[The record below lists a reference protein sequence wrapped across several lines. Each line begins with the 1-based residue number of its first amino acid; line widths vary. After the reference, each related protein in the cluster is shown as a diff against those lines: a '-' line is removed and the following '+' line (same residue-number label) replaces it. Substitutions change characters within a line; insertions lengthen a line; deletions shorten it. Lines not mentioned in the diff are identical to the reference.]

1 MNEEYQKKQAQSG
14 HTQPID
20 FESDQIT
27 LDIPMKGVI
36 LEDWKISPF
45 FPPVVS

>member
-1 MNEEYQKKQAQSG
+1 MKEEYQKKQAQSG

-27 LDIPMKGVI
+27 LDIPMTGVTSNG
-36 LEDWKISPF
+36 WKISPL